1 MIYLEEHREEDV
13 NGARLLRD
21 AGQELI
27 SSQDVELTASLLPK
41 CDELDRMADALS
53 GALERR
59 SKVLRLSKDMH
70 EQVLA
75 ANKWCR
81 RGVQL
86 LTTVPY
92 DVSPSAA
99 ANALTTI
106 DQYIAEGQSLK
117 VNYFCFFCY
126 TSHKLQRLLEIR
138 ARKLKSSANPQT
150 NKDFSMGIL
159 KCYGLTD
166 KIDKILSE
174 DLNI

>member
-1 MIYLEEHREEDV
+1 MQSSFAKHMIYLEEHREEDV

-75 ANKWCR
+75 TIGTSWVKGQALKEELKASSK
-81 RGVQL
+81 RGQ
-86 LTTVPY
+86 
-92 DVSPSAA
+92 
-99 ANALTTI
+99 
-106 DQYIAEGQSLK
+106 K
-117 VNYFCFFCY
+117 VTCSKF
-126 TSHKLQRLLEIR
+126 
-138 ARKLKSSANPQT
+138 
-150 NKDFSMGIL
+150 
-159 KCYGLTD
+159 
-166 KIDKILSE
+166 
-174 DLNI
+174 